1 MHTRAAQQPQA
12 DAPGAQR
19 TESTRDAIARNRM
32 HARVQVKEVHTK
44 GDVQKE
50 VLADGMPQMI
60 LYGHKNWVRLASSH
74 NARER
79 CTRTRTFLYLRTW

>member
-1 MHTRAAQQPQA
+1 M
-12 DAPGAQR
+12 R
-19 TESTRDAIARNRM
+19 TEHAWRDRMHPSLHARMHARV
-32 HARVQVKEVHTK
+32 HARVQVKTVERK

-79 CTRTRTFLYLRTW
+79 CTRTRTLLYLRTW

>member
-1 MHTRAAQQPQA
+1 
-12 DAPGAQR
+12 
-19 TESTRDAIARNRM
+19 M
-32 HARVQVKEVHTK
+32 HARAQVKKLERARSLSVQ
-44 GDVQKE
+44 VQKE

>member
-1 MHTRAAQQPQA
+1 M
-12 DAPGAQR
+12 R
-19 TESTRDAIARNRM
+19 TEHAWRDRM
-32 HARVQVKEVHTK
+32 HIACNARVQVKTVERK

-60 LYGHKNWVRLASSH
+60 LYGHKNWVRLASRH

-79 CTRTRTFLYLRTW
+79 CTRTRTLLSLRTW